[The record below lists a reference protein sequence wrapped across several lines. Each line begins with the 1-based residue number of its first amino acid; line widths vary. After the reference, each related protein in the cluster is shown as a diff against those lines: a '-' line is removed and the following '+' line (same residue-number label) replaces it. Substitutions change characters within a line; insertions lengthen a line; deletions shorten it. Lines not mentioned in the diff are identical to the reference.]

1 VAQPKTAAQAIY
13 PHLPS
18 GERPLV
24 QTQRGP
30 GLADAIFPGLSRQ
43 AKAAEAQQQRWDE
56 WRKRNRDN
64 HLRWLREANANLG
77 RRR

>member
-1 VAQPKTAAQAIY
+1 MPSAARQVY

-30 GLADAIFPGLSRQ
+30 GLADAIFPGLSRE
-43 AKAAEAQQQRWDE
+43 AKAQEAQQQRWDE
-56 WRKRNRDN
+56 WRKRQRDK
-64 HLRWLREANANLG
+64 LLQALREANGKG
-77 RRR
+77 RR